1 MFIDPAAVGSD
12 PVWHG
17 LKIGDWATWVAGGA
31 TFLAVC
37 VAVGVP
43 VVQGFLQRRER
54 RVHEQETA
62 RILAIEMNAVM
73 GSFLSQMLDRR
84 QIIQTALSGAF
95 NGNAAAFST
104 YVKIWGIDDLPRGGD
119 LQGLPY
125 PVAPSIASLRTYVTM
140 YNGFIDRAVG
150 LIDVKPLNVSI
161 RELEIARML
170 DAAQSALARAA
181 GHLGKYDQTYGYVN
195 YFNDGNGGKVLP
207 LRDYD

>member
-1 MFIDPAAVGSD
+1 MFPDPASVCTD

-54 RVHEQETA
+54 RAHENETA
-62 RILAIEMNAVM
+62 RILAIEINAVM

-84 QIIQTALSGAF
+84 KIIQTALSGTY
-95 NGNAAAFST
+95 NGNAAVFST
-104 YVKIWGIDDLPRGGD
+104 YVKIWGLDDLPRGGD

-125 PVAPSIASLRTYVTM
+125 PVAPSIASLRAYLTM
-140 YNGFIDRAVG
+140 YNGLIDRAVG
-150 LIDVKPLNVSI
+150 LIDMKPLNRSI
-161 RELEIARML
+161 HELDVARML
-170 DAAQSALARAA
+170 DAAQAALARAA

-195 YFNDGNGGKVLP
+195 YFDDGNGGKILP